1 MQIESDLLL
10 MPETGASNSISIFFF
25 SYEWNES
32 RNDWFDTLCVRMAAF
47 CLYLL
52 VFVLRQHK

>member
-10 MPETGASNSISIFFF
+10 MPETGASNSISIFF